1 MSEHSVETCKR
12 ALGNRYFPDGEMAF
26 VGILPGEDS
35 ENFLVEA
42 AGCRYVLK
50 WYAEADGK
58 SLGEELAAMQ
68 WLRGRG
74 VPVPAVVPDRAGGL
88 LAEVDG
94 ARAVLLE
101 FIEGDAPG
109 DEFATGLQIAQF
121 LAKFHRESSAFKGE
135 FCAERTEFARL
146 AAFAAACRAD
156 PAWLAVDG
164 MAGFIVAYGEE
175 VALYKT
181 ALEQGG
187 GAQGIIHHDLH
198 PGNFLVA
205 AGEIAAILD
214 FSEAH
219 RAPLIFDLAV
229 LLGYWAFDADRGRLD
244 LGKCCRLLT
253 AYAATRPIPPAE
265 MVLLP
270 HAVLIYFAT
279 DATGYILPRL
289 RDRGAVAI
297 SQCNMYRWFCAL
309 RQERGWIDELSG
321 VF

>member
-1 MSEHSVETCKR
+1 MH
-12 ALGNRYFPDGEMAF
+12 
-26 VGILPGEDS
+26 
-35 ENFLVEA
+35 A
-42 AGCRYVLK
+42 A
-50 WYAEADGK
+50 AE
-58 SLGEELAAMQ
+58 
-68 WLRGRG
+68 
-74 VPVPAVVPDRAGGL
+74 
-88 LAEVDG
+88 
-94 ARAVLLE
+94 
-101 FIEGDAPG
+101 
-109 DEFATGLQIAQF
+109 
-121 LAKFHRESSAFKGE
+121 
-135 FCAERTEFARL
+135 ARL
-146 AAFAAACRAD
+146 AAFAAACRAN
-156 PAWLAVDG
+156 PVYMAVDG
-164 MAGFIVAYGEE
+164 MAEFIVAYGDE

-244 LGKCCRLLT
+244 LGKCCQLLT

-270 HAVLIYFAT
+270 HAVLVYFAT
-279 DATGYILPRL
+279 DATGNILPRL
-289 RDRGAVAI
+289 RGRGAFAI
-297 SQCNMYRWFCAL
+297 SQCNIYRWFCAL